1 MSKKKEKAAASS
13 ELLLPSEG
21 QVVCV
26 VTEIIGA
33 DWVKM
38 LCADGVERMGRIPGK
53 FRRKVWIAPG
63 DLVLAAPWDYQ
74 KNKADVLYRYE
85 KDERKR
91 IIEMGYIS
99 KEILDLVS

>member
-1 MSKKKEKAAASS
+1 LPKKTSEAPK
-13 ELLLPSEG
+13 ELLLPAEG
-21 QVVCV
+21 QIVCV

-33 DWVKM
+33 DWIKM
-38 LCADGVERMGRIPGK
+38 ICADGSEKMGRIPGK

-85 KDERKR
+85 KDEKKK

-99 KEILDLVS
+99 KEILDLVGK

>member
-1 MSKKKEKAAASS
+1 MSEKKEKSK

-21 QVVCV
+21 QIVCV
-26 VTEIIGA
+26 VSEIIGA

-38 LCADGVERMGRIPGK
+38 ICADGSEKMGRIPGK

-74 KNKADVLYRYE
+74 KNKADILYRYE
-85 KDERKR
+85 KDEKKK
-91 IIEMGYIS
+91 IIELGYIS
-99 KEILDLVS
+99 KDIVELVS

>member
-1 MSKKKEKAAASS
+1 MSKKKDESSASK
-13 ELLLPSEG
+13 ELLVPAEG

-53 FRRKVWIAPG
+53 FRRKVWISPG

-74 KNKADVLYRYE
+74 KSKADVLYRYE
-85 KDERKR
+85 RDERKK

>member
-1 MSKKKEKAAASS
+1 LSKKKEKAAASS

>member
-1 MSKKKEKAAASS
+1 LSKKKEEASAS
-13 ELLLPSEG
+13 RELLLPTEG
-21 QVVCV
+21 QIVCV

-85 KDERKR
+85 RDERKR

>member
-1 MSKKKEKAAASS
+1 MPKKTGEAPK
-13 ELLLPSEG
+13 ELLLPAEG
-21 QVVCV
+21 QIVCV

-38 LCADGVERMGRIPGK
+38 FCADGSEKMGRIPGK
-53 FRRKVWIAPG
+53 FRRKIWIAPG

-85 KDERKR
+85 KDEKKK

-99 KEILDLVS
+99 KEILDLVGK

>member
-1 MSKKKEKAAASS
+1 MSKKKEEASAS
-13 ELLLPSEG
+13 RELLLPTEG
-21 QVVCV
+21 QIVCV

-85 KDERKR
+85 RDERKR